1 MSEQGTQ
8 QDQDTAKCVQLN
20 LASDQRNAA
29 RDYHEYSMS
38 GSIEVAL
45 ATLPKAKL
53 DKIALDNSRM
63 FWHRFGFEPPKIVRK
78 QVLDIQDTYDYNDR
92 DIRSLRFASQLD
104 VGPLE
109 AKLKPNRFFYWYGC
123 LQTGLFSLMSL
134 VWMLQVKLSTAPAWK
149 QGLGELF
156 FAALYFGVFW
166 ILNKLYLAPWRLLKR
181 SGALSA

>member
-1 MSEQGTQ
+1 MSAPNTPQES
-8 QDQDTAKCVQLN
+8 DTTKSLQFN

-29 RDYHEYSMS
+29 RDYHEYSVP

-63 FWHRFGFEPPKIVRK
+63 FWHRFGFEPPEVVRK
-78 QVLDIQDTYDYNDR
+78 QVLDIKNEHDYSDR
-92 DIRSLRFASQLD
+92 DIRALHIGSQLD
-104 VGPLE
+104 IKPHE
-109 AKLKPNRFFYWYGC
+109 ARLKPNRYYYWFGC
-123 LQTGLFSLMSL
+123 LQAGLFGLMSFA
-134 VWMLQVKLSTAPAWK
+134 WMLQIKFSIAPAWK

-156 FAALYFGVFW
+156 IAALFFSTFW
-166 ILNKLYLAPWRLLKR
+166 ILNKLYFAPWRLLKR

>member
-63 FWHRFGFEPPKIVRK
+63 FRHRFGFEPPEIVRK
-78 QVLDIQDTYDYNDR
+78 QVLDIKNKFDYNDR
-92 DIRSLRFASQLD
+92 DIRLLRQASQLD
-104 VGPLE
+104 VGPHE
-109 AKLKPNRFFYWYGC
+109 AKLKPNRFFYWCGC
-123 LQTGLFSLMSL
+123 LQTGLFSLMCL
-134 VWMLQVKLSTAPAWK
+134 AWMLQIKFSTAPAWK

-156 FAALYFGVFW
+156 VSALFFSTFW